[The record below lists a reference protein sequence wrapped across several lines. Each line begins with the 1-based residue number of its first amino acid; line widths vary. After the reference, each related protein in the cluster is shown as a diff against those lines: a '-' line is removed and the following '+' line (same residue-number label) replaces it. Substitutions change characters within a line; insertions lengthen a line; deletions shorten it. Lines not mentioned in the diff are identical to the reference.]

1 MDAPRQR
8 RPHSTSAAA
17 GLVPRPSLAV
27 GAGVATVGAGGEG
40 AIGMITTAAAH
51 VCPFPGM
58 RAMDGPRAMP
68 LKMGGRRRGREGN
81 RTLSHRPPLPPPPN
95 NTDDDL
101 IDVVDTAAVTSTSSR
116 SSSSSTYQPRR
127 CNATPPRTIPRV
139 VTMPKSSWRDA
150 ARRHASRIESLL
162 RPGMTA
168 MAPPLSS
175 SSES

>member
-27 GAGVATVGAGGEG
+27 GAGVATVGARGEG
-40 AIGMITTAAAH
+40 AI
-51 VCPFPGM
+51 PGM

-68 LKMGGRRRGREGN
+68 LTMGGRRRGREGN

-101 IDVVDTAAVTSTSSR
+101 IDVVDNAAVTSTSSR